1 LGFAERAKK
10 IGKQENGM
18 KSEQEDLVHQITT
31 HKDEI
36 VEKLLGMVCV

>member
-1 LGFAERAKK
+1 MGFGESAKK
-10 IGKQENGM
+10 IGKQENGT
-18 KSEQEDLVHQITT
+18 KSERENLVHQITT